1 MSRRASCRPSSA
13 VIREDAEVRR
23 RSPASQGVIGK
34 VARYAYNARIYTLT
48 LASSQFL
55 GAQQYGGRTY
65 SRLVRTDFEV
75 TMKGFAWKE
84 KFTLV
89 YSFEDANTELPV
101 FVSYQPRWWFKAELL
116 LDDSQQF

>member
-1 MSRRASCRPSSA
+1 MDDDVTPGLLSTVSA

-23 RSPASQGVIGK
+23 RAPASRGAIGQ
-34 VARYAYNARIYTLT
+34 VARYAYNAKIYTLT

-75 TMKGFAWKE
+75 TMKGFTWKE

-89 YSFEDANTELPV
+89 YSLEDADAELPV
-101 FVSYQPRWWFKAELL
+101 FVSYQPRWWFKAEAPPR
-116 LDDSQQF
+116 